1 MNNPA
6 RQVNMDNGVY
16 QELNFSFKYK
26 EVILTEYNNIQF
38 VILFLMKYMCM
49 LLKEVTLTKIC
60 LLSELL

>member
-26 EVILTEYNNIQF
+26 EVILTDIITYN
-38 VILFLMKYMCM
+38 L
-49 LLKEVTLTKIC
+49 
-60 LLSELL
+60 

>member
-1 MNNPA
+1 M
-6 RQVNMDNGVY
+6 NMDNGVY

-26 EVILTEYNNIQF
+26 EVNFNWYNNIQF
-38 VILFLMKYMCM
+38 VILLLMKYMCM